1 MPLGYLKDSLQTCH
15 SSCCS
20 ESTELTSAYQ
30 RSSVGNL
37 PTTFVLLLI
46 FSLRVIVMRCRGL
59 HGDHPT
65 PPKRCRLRQC
75 RFISDHPYAGT

>member
-30 RSSVGNL
+30 RSLSREFAHHVRPSL
-37 PTTFVLLLI
+37 DLLI
-46 FSLRVIVMRCRGL
+46 TSDSHALQGFARG
-59 HGDHPT
+59 
-65 PPKRCRLRQC
+65 PPDSAEALSPSTMPIH
-75 RFISDHPYAGT
+75 F